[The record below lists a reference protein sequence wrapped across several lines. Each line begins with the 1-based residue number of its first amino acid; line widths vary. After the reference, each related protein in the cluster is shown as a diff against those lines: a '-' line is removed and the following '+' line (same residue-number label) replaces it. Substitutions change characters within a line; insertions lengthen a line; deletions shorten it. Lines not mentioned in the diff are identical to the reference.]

1 MFRPFLPCGIA
12 YGFAYALPM
21 LCLWLCLWHSML
33 FFRRKASRRVVCIVP
48 YRRGACQPVSA
59 EFRRHL
65 PFSGAGGCPRVGGGI
80 APALQARRALAA
92 PYGAEP
98 QRHLFTLPRGRGP
111 SQTPPS
117 LATDSSISPGPP
129 SPWLPA
135 LSPVNKQEPLVV
147 QVPSLAQARGCKGR
161 SPLHKKTKNL
171 PLPAGKG
178 GGGMGAESKLK
189 AGAAGDKQGKPP
201 LRIPERQGQPT
212 TSRASPPITPAP
224 HMPPA
229 GRRQCGQNPA
239 GRRDSHRTPARPR
252 RRKWHAERY
261 REHG

>member
-98 QRHLFTLPRGRGP
+98 QRHLFALPRGRGP

-129 SPWLPA
+129 SPWLAA
-135 LSPVNKQEPLVV
+135 LFTKAASQLPR
-147 QVPSLAQARGCKGR
+147 SLRVSERHPPPRLARG
-161 SPLHKKTKNL
+161 
-171 PLPAGKG
+171 
-178 GGGMGAESKLK
+178 K
-189 AGAAGDKQGKPP
+189 AP
-201 LRIPERQGQPT
+201 LR
-212 TSRASPPITPAP
+212 APAW
-224 HMPPA
+224 
-229 GRRQCGQNPA
+229 
-239 GRRDSHRTPARPR
+239 
-252 RRKWHAERY
+252 KVL
-261 REHG
+261 

>member
-135 LSPVNKQEPLVV
+135 LLIGNRFCRCCAGLEIPKAHPRRVPDWQVEPVPRGFSPGD
-147 QVPSLAQARGCKGR
+147 ARG
-161 SPLHKKTKNL
+161 
-171 PLPAGKG
+171 
-178 GGGMGAESKLK
+178 E
-189 AGAAGDKQGKPP
+189 
-201 LRIPERQGQPT
+201 
-212 TSRASPPITPAP
+212 AP
-224 HMPPA
+224 
-229 GRRQCGQNPA
+229 CI
-239 GRRDSHRTPARPR
+239 
-252 RRKWHAERY
+252 
-261 REHG
+261 